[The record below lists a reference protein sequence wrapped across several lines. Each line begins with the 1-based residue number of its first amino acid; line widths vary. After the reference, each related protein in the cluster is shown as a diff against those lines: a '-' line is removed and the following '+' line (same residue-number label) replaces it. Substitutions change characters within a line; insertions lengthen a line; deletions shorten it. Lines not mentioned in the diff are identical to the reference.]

1 MNKIQ
6 VLDCTLRDGGYCN
19 KCRFGFEN
27 EKKIVH
33 GLVEANVDIIE
44 CGFLM
49 NTVEYDEDVTR
60 FTSLD
65 EVAKIIP
72 KDKEGKTFVML
83 TDYGK
88 YRPED
93 LPEYDGASV
102 DGLRVAFHKKD
113 RVVALEE
120 CKEIKNKGYK
130 VFVQAMVSLSY
141 ADEEF
146 LDLIRRVN
154 ELEPYAFYIVD
165 SFGMMKRKDLTRLFY
180 LVEHNLNEKIK
191 IGFHSHNNMQLAYS
205 NAQSLVDLH
214 SDRELIIDSSVY
226 GMGRGAGNLNTELF
240 VQYLNDNADGNYD
253 IKPLLSIIDEI
264 LNEFYQRNYWGYSLP
279 NYLSAAHN
287 AHPNYAGYLD
297 DKKTLTVEN
306 MNEIFDMMDEDKKVS
321 YDKDYI
327 EQLYLR
333 YMATGKSQ
341 EEHKAEMQEKI
352 KGKTILLIAPGKSS
366 IEEKQ
371 KIATFIDEDVVTISV
386 NYNYPLVNTDY
397 IFLSNLRRFREL
409 ETSSRKKCIVTSNIP
424 ADNVYIQTKYRDL
437 LCDIEA
443 VKDNAG
449 LMAIKYFAQ
458 MGAKKIYLAG
468 FDGYSHDEKENYG
481 EFSAIALADPSDF
494 DWDSLFDGVTWF
506 HWTGINPAL
515 SDNMIQ
521 ICEQGCRKAKEKG
534 ITISCDLNYRKNL
547 WSPEK
552 AQKIMSSLI
561 QYVDVCIAN
570 EEDADKVLGI
580 KAPNNNVELGQL
592 NKSGYEYVAKEI
604 CNRFG
609 CKKVAITLRESINAS
624 HNGWSGMLYDR
635 SGTVNYSAHY
645 DVDIVDRVGGGD
657 SFTGA
662 IIYSLI
668 TGKSDKSA
676 IEFAVAASC
685 LKQSIEGDYN
695 RVTVNDVEN
704 LVNNGGNG
712 RVER

>member
-33 GLVEANVDIIE
+33 GLVAANVDIIE

-481 EFSAIALADPSDF
+481 ESTMAF
-494 DWDSLFDGVTWF
+494 VTRAAVLDAMNVGM
-506 HWTGINPAL
+506 TEML
-515 SDNMIQ
+515 
-521 ICEQGCRKAKEKG
+521 KK
-534 ITISCDLNYRKNL
+534 Y
-547 WSPEK
+547 
-552 AQKIMSSLI
+552 SSI
-561 QYVDVCIAN
+561 
-570 EEDADKVLGI
+570 
-580 KAPNNNVELGQL
+580 VELKFLTEQH
-592 NKSGYEYVAKEI
+592 YVKI
-604 CNRFG
+604 
-609 CKKVAITLRESINAS
+609 
-624 HNGWSGMLYDR
+624 
-635 SGTVNYSAHY
+635 
-645 DVDIVDRVGGGD
+645 
-657 SFTGA
+657 
-662 IIYSLI
+662 
-668 TGKSDKSA
+668 
-676 IEFAVAASC
+676 
-685 LKQSIEGDYN
+685 
-695 RVTVNDVEN
+695 
-704 LVNNGGNG
+704 
-712 RVER
+712 